1 MFRDMSGLAQTAALA
16 QAGVQASAAG
26 ATAAGEQAANTLATV
41 MANNTERMRIAAQL
55 LASTGGLGGGGGGP
69 KPPGK
74 GTVSERGGELN
85 AAQEVGAELD
95 QSLAA
100 QGGQG
105 NGRDVD
111 ASLASLSPGKQ
122 FRVTQFRQQFAGSG
136 RVVPVAPPPQ
146 KNIYVA
152 PDSASSRDAVRFVVD
167 FVNNSGSAVPE
178 GDKMVEIVASGGQH
192 AWSQPFPVRFGGQ
205 TFGQQGQQRVASAKL
220 WNDQTFE
227 YTILAGVR
235 FISPIQGEPVKTF
248 FSKTLT
254 FKVDPGRGGAIRLR
268 MVLKEDQ
275 HQSGFFRQ
283 VSRGPARPPSL
294 RSSGSIRSSASAAST
309 TPCATTSS
317 SRPGTDHQP
326 DQFVVLLFYRR
337 GESRGRAETALRRP
351 ARHRKVVSV
360 WLWNDE
366 TLECSGVVYSALIPA
381 RLISRFL

>member
-55 LASTGGLGGGGGGP
+55 LASTGGLGGLGGGP

-95 QSLAA
+95 KSVAA
-100 QGGQG
+100 DGGQA
-105 NGRDVD
+105 NGGGGPD

-136 RVVPVAPPPQ
+136 GTTGTTAPQ
-146 KNIYVA
+146 KNIYIA

-167 FVNNSGSAVPE
+167 FVNDSGSSVDE
-178 GDKMVEIVASGGQH
+178 GDKMVEIRASSGQL
-192 AWSQPFPVRFGGQ
+192 AWSQPFPMSLGGLSFGRKRQ
-205 TFGQQGQQRVASAKL
+205 ARVVSPKL

-227 YTILAGVR
+227 YSISVGVQ
-235 FISPIQGEPVKTF
+235 FISPRQGDPVKTF

-254 FKVDPGRGGAIRLR
+254 FKVDPGRGGPIRLR
-268 MVLKEDQ
+268 MVLEELQ
-275 HQSGFFRQ
+275 HQSGMMQ
-283 VSRGPARPPSL
+283 PTPQASRPPSP
-294 RSSGSIRSSASAAST
+294 RCGRSIRGWASAAST
-309 TPCATTSS
+309 
-317 SRPGTDHQP
+317 RP
-326 DQFVVLLFYRR
+326 
-337 GESRGRAETALRRP
+337 
-351 ARHRKVVSV
+351 
-360 WLWNDE
+360 W
-366 TLECSGVVYSALIPA
+366 
-381 RLISRFL
+381 